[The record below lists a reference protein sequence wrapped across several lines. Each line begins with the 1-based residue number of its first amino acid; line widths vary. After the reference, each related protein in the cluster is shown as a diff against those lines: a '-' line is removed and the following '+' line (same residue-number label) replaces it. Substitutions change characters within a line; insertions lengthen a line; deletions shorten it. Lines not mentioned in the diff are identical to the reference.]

1 MKVEPSPILNVYFFK
16 NENELNKIAILLKK
30 YPNIVI
36 EYTRKQKNG
45 FKMAV
50 RQIDFCKQELHN
62 FKTDSRNALKKKKSF
77 LKRFFMR
84 IKKM

>member
-1 MKVEPSPILNVYFFK
+1 MYFFK

-50 RQIDFCKQELHN
+50 RQIDFCKQEIQN
-62 FKTDSRNALKKKKSF
+62 FKTDSANILKNKKSF
-77 LKRFFMR
+77 FKRFFMK